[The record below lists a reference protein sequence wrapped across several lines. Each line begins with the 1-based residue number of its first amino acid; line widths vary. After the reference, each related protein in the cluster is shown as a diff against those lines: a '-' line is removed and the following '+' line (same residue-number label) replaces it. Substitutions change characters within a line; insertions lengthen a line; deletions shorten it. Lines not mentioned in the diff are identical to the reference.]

1 MACQSPIRNGS
12 GTFSSQ
18 SKGGRGRRRDSLERA
33 ISLLKQNKNTYL
45 RKLASEYKIDK
56 NIETVKRNIE
66 HRENSEQAKSQKSFK
81 KPNPMIQNLGK
92 GIIDNKHMPK
102 LFNHKSVGVT

>member
-1 MACQSPIRNGS
+1 MRNGS
-12 GTFSSQ
+12 GAFSSQ
-18 SKGGRGRRRDSLERA
+18 SKGEAGKGRRRDSLERA

-66 HRENSEQAKSQKSFK
+66 RGENSEQAKSQKSFK
-81 KPNPMIQNLGK
+81 KPNPMIQNLGT
-92 GIIDNKHMPK
+92 GIVENRHMPK